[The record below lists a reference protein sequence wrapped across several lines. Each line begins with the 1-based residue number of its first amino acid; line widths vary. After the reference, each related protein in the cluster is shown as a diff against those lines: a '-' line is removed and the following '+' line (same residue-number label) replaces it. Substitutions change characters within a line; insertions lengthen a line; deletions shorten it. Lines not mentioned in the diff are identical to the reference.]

1 MHKSNRHEMPS
12 YLLPLAITSLQ
23 TSGGAWHRINIPIN
37 QPFTVSNGDAEH
49 ENDAALGEGCDHVAL
64 VYQEEVVST
73 YYSER

>member
-1 MHKSNRHEMPS
+1 MPS

-23 TSGGAWHRINIPIN
+23 TSGGAWHRINILIN
-37 QPFTVSNGDAEH
+37 QPFTVFNGDAEH
-49 ENDAALGEGCDHVAL
+49 ENGAALGEGCDHVAL

>member
-1 MHKSNRHEMPS
+1 MHTSNRYEMPS
-12 YLLPLAITSLQ
+12 YLLLLAITSLQ
-23 TSGGAWHRINIPIN
+23 TSGGAWHRINIPNN

-49 ENDAALGEGCDHVAL
+49 ENGAGGEGCNHVVL

>member
-12 YLLPLAITSLQ
+12 YLLPLAIYEFADKW
-23 TSGGAWHRINIPIN
+23 GWHRINIPNN

-49 ENDAALGEGCDHVAL
+49 DNGAAPGEGCNHVAL

>member
-1 MHKSNRHEMPS
+1 MHKSNRHEMPC

-23 TSGGAWHRINIPIN
+23 TSGGGTGSTSQYN

-49 ENDAALGEGCDHVAL
+49 ENGAALGEGCDHVAL
-64 VYQEEVVST
+64 VYQEEVVSD